1 MSRTPPQARI
11 DESNRSLDQIR
22 GYGDD
27 NEVSS
32 PIERLN
38 RDGQGG
44 LQIYSTTI
52 NVDIDDAEEES
63 PVDERLD
70 IKTIESILLRIE
82 SSVSSMG
89 NRLAAIK
96 RSQLDDTIQFQ
107 MPQRFGEAT
116 PIPASGLRSVMFS
129 PSPAVITTA
138 TAITAQSVPLAAL
151 SPTTIESRRVPV
163 AKYIKLTQSSFD
175 IANKFC
181 VSLGD
186 KTFENVDQLEKAL
199 KESCLYTLADG
210 SCLQPVP
217 STNNIGGHTP
227 PSVLVVLTSAGI
239 PRNII
244 IEEDDYFKNHSDNSP
259 TLTLFSTMI
268 KPDMNHLIIKALENE
283 SATELYLIIREYFK
297 GHKHHHIEFAR
308 NALHHCKFTQHVDKD
323 IYNLTQLITNLEE
336 AQEAP
341 LPEAQKM
348 GALRGMMVDEQR
360 LNLTQAFNW
369 ACLNK
374 QQFEPALD
382 TLMSMWNNIP
392 YKTVSMAAVTS
403 TREVKLCFRFVMI
416 LVLP

>member
-1 MSRTPPQARI
+1 M
-11 DESNRSLDQIR
+11 NR
-22 GYGDD
+22 
-27 NEVSS
+27 N
-32 PIERLN
+32 
-38 RDGQGG
+38 GQGG